1 MCPVRK
7 VTHFPQGFL
16 SVSHDR
22 LWTQPEKGA
31 FVASRMCCRIAE
43 LHSNRRPEL
52 KAPANRASIL
62 TLTQP
67 AQTAETSTTVG
78 ASHSMQSASRLLLV
92 GSGTYGVT
100 NFALKAVNFLLI
112 TVFTRYL
119 SPGDYG
125 AISLAEII
133 AATLATLCGLGLDAA
148 LRRLYFHYAGEP
160 AAQRRYVSSVLRFGA
175 GLTIAMVALAFTLG
189 PYLLKRIAPHFAVSF
204 FPYIA
209 LAIGTA
215 AATQIVD
222 YRLGL
227 YQSEQRPLAFSSMAL
242 ASFLMTA
249 SSALIF
255 VVMLRRGTAGMLT
268 GKLVGAA
275 GSLLVAV
282 FLSRKWWVGGFE
294 WKFVRES
301 LPIALPIVP
310 HLLLALGLVVAD
322 RFILEYYRNLDEV
335 GVYSVAYTFG
345 MVMYLVTTSISQAW
359 SPLFYDVARGGQEGQ
374 RVLGRL
380 FAGLSLLLVT
390 IAIFGSL
397 IAQEVVSHVLDHRYS
412 SAGRLIPWIIAG
424 YLFHALYGILQPS
437 LLQAR
442 RVGFLWVVSCVA
454 LVANIGLNFLWIPRW
469 GMYGAACAT
478 MVAYVTEAALMYVY
492 AQRVY
497 PLSFSRTRLAAAL
510 AIFGGVLWIT
520 QVQWQTLRLP
530 ILGITLVISISLLV
544 LMGRSECVSLLG
556 SLRRKSRSATFDGIG
571 GKGYST
577 ASEQPASAPTE
588 MIPPMID

>member
-1 MCPVRK
+1 MRSA
-7 VTHFPQGFL
+7 G
-16 SVSHDR
+16 
-22 LWTQPEKGA
+22 
-31 FVASRMCCRIAE
+31 
-43 LHSNRRPEL
+43 RR
-52 KAPANRASIL
+52 
-62 TLTQP
+62 
-67 AQTAETSTTVG
+67 
-78 ASHSMQSASRLLLV
+78 LLV
-92 GSGTYGVT
+92 GSGAYAVT

-125 AISLAEII
+125 TISLAEII
-133 AATLATLCGLGLDAA
+133 ATTLVALFSGLGLDTAV
-148 LRRLYFHYAGEP
+148 RRLYFHYADEP
-160 AAQRRYVSSVLRFGA
+160 AVQRRYVSSVLRFGVI
-175 GLTIAMVALAFTLG
+175 LTVAVVAVALVLG
-189 PYLLKRIAPHFAVSF
+189 PRLLERIAPHFAVSF
-204 FPYIA
+204 FPCIA

-215 AATQIVD
+215 AANQTFD

-227 YQSEQRPLAFSSMAL
+227 YQSEQRPLAFSFMAS

-249 SSALIF
+249 GSALIF
-255 VVMLRRGTAGMLT
+255 VVLLRRGAAGMLT
-268 GKLVGAA
+268 GKLMGAA

-282 FLSRKWWVGGFE
+282 VVSRKWWAGGFE

-301 LPIALPIVP
+301 LPIALPILP
-310 HLLLALGLVVAD
+310 HMLLAFGLVVAD

-345 MVMYLVTTSISQAW
+345 MVMYLVTASISQAW
-359 SPLFYDVARGGQEGQ
+359 SPLFYDVARGGGQEGQ

-397 IAQEVVSHVLDHRYS
+397 IAQDVVSRFLDHRYS

-478 MVAYVTEAALMYVY
+478 MAAYVIEAALMYVY

-497 PLSFSRTRLAAAL
+497 PLAFSRRRLATAL
-510 AIFGGVLWIT
+510 TIFVGVLWIT
-520 QVQWQTLRLP
+520 QVRWQQSWRLP
-530 ILGITLVISISLLV
+530 ILGLTLAISLSLIV
-544 LMGRSECVSLLG
+544 LMGRNEFASLLG
-556 SLRRKSRSATFDGIG
+556 SLRRKNLAASSEGRDGESLAAT
-571 GKGYST
+571 
-577 ASEQPASAPTE
+577 SEQPAPATAE
-588 MIPPMID
+588 MIPPIID

>member
-1 MCPVRK
+1 MRSA
-7 VTHFPQGFL
+7 G
-16 SVSHDR
+16 
-22 LWTQPEKGA
+22 
-31 FVASRMCCRIAE
+31 
-43 LHSNRRPEL
+43 RR
-52 KAPANRASIL
+52 
-62 TLTQP
+62 
-67 AQTAETSTTVG
+67 
-78 ASHSMQSASRLLLV
+78 LLV
-92 GSGTYGVT
+92 GSGAYAVT

-125 AISLAEII
+125 TISLAEII
-133 AATLATLCGLGLDAA
+133 ATTLVALFSGLGLDTAV
-148 LRRLYFHYAGEP
+148 RRLYFHYADEP
-160 AAQRRYVSSVLRFGA
+160 AVQRRYVSSVLRFGVI
-175 GLTIAMVALAFTLG
+175 LTVAVVAVALVLG
-189 PYLLKRIAPHFAVSF
+189 PRLLERIAPHFAVSF
-204 FPYIA
+204 FPCIA

-215 AATQIVD
+215 AANQTFD

-227 YQSEQRPLAFSSMAL
+227 YQSEQRPLAFSFMAS

-249 SSALIF
+249 GSALIF
-255 VVMLRRGTAGMLT
+255 VVLLRRGAAGMLT
-268 GKLVGAA
+268 GKLMGAA

-282 FLSRKWWVGGFE
+282 VVSRKWWAGGFE

-301 LPIALPIVP
+301 LPIALPILP
-310 HLLLALGLVVAD
+310 HMLLAFGLVVAD

-345 MVMYLVTTSISQAW
+345 MVMYLVTASISQAW

-397 IAQEVVSHVLDHRYS
+397 IAQDVVSRFLDHRYS

-478 MVAYVTEAALMYVY
+478 MAAYVIEAALMYVY

-497 PLSFSRTRLAAAL
+497 PLAFSRRRLATAL
-510 AIFGGVLWIT
+510 TIFVGVLWIT
-520 QVQWQTLRLP
+520 QVRWQQSWRLP
-530 ILGITLVISISLLV
+530 ILGLTLAISLSLIV
-544 LMGRSECVSLLG
+544 LMGRNEFASLLG
-556 SLRRKSRSATFDGIG
+556 SLRRKNLAASSEGRDGESLAAT
-571 GKGYST
+571 
-577 ASEQPASAPTE
+577 SEQPAPATAE
-588 MIPPMID
+588 MIPPIID